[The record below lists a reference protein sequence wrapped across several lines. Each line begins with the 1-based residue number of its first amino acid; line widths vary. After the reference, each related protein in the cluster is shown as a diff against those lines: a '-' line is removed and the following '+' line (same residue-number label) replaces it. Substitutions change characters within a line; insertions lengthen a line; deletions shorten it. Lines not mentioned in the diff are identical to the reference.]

1 MEAAVQARPP
11 TRPTWE
17 RQGTPSL
24 NMEEAFTASLKL
36 SRTILRETRKLQLR
50 IGALFLPGVML
61 DERSE
66 LKFLPPWTMTH
77 SHWISLQDSVRLLGM
92 AESLPVFQ
100 AVLRRMRTRERRSRN
115 HSKILQAI
123 DTILMETRDLI
134 WQIHS
139 EMTALGISIPE
150 SRGTWQSLLLVN
162 HSVEWD
168 MLTEGLLL
176 LQAWS
181 TYLGRVVRDFSVL
194 RARAG
199 G

>member
-1 MEAAVQARPP
+1 MEAAVLYQGFTVLILLSPLIRDFSVQARPP

-139 EMTALGISIPE
+139 E
-150 SRGTWQSLLLVN
+150 
-162 HSVEWD
+162 
-168 MLTEGLLL
+168 
-176 LQAWS
+176 AWS